1 MPGKKIYFAVVLC
14 VLLVVGFLTTSFV
27 SFYVAR
33 QSLEHQIAESTLPLT
48 SDNIYSE
55 IQRDLLQPIFISSLM
70 AQDTFVRDWT
80 LSGEEDP
87 QQIIRYL
94 GEIQMRYDTVT
105 SYFISEKTRNYYHPT
120 GVIKQVSEDDPADSW
135 YFQARNNQKPYE
147 INVDSD
153 TADRSRLAV
162 FVNYQVRDYDG
173 NVIGITGVGLS
184 VNSVTRL
191 IETYQKRYG
200 RTIYFVDKE
209 GRITLHGSGF
219 GTSGTLHDREG
230 IRIHATQIL
239 TSPGASITYEDH
251 GETYFV
257 NSRLVPEFGWLL
269 LVEQREHIGDQ
280 QIETTFLINIA
291 VSLLITAIVSIAA
304 YLTIRNYQGRLE
316 ELASRDKLTGACNRQ
331 VFDLV
336 FDNVAKSCKRRDETL
351 GVVCI
356 DLDEFKDVNDT
367 FGHPGGDATLREV
380 ASIIRRHSRDSDTLC
395 RWGGDEFILLLPGL
409 DRKDTIAKARE
420 IADAIRENPVRFG
433 RDNIM
438 TTASAGI
445 TEYRNGEEFET
456 VITRVDN
463 ALYTAKSAG
472 RDHISFA

>member
-219 GTSGTLHDREG
+219 GTSGTLHDRDG

-280 QIETTFLINIA
+280 QIETIFLINIA

-445 TEYRNGEEFET
+445 TEYRNGEEF
-456 VITRVDN
+456 VDN

>member
-1 MPGKKIYFAVVLC
+1 MPGKKIYFAIVLC
-14 VLLVVGFLTTSFV
+14 ILLVVGFLTTSFV

-33 QSLEHQIAESTLPLT
+33 QSLEQQIAESTLPLT

-80 LSGEEDP
+80 LAGENDP
-87 QQIIRYL
+87 EQIIRYL

-105 SYFISEKTRNYYHPT
+105 SYFISDKTRNYYHPT
-120 GVIKQVSEDDPADSW
+120 GVIKQVSEDDPADFW
-135 YFQARNNQKPYE
+135 YFQARDDQKPYE
-147 INVDSD
+147 INVDHD

-200 RTIYFVDKE
+200 RTIYFVDLE

-219 GTSGTLHDREG
+219 GTSETLHDRDG
-230 IRIHATQIL
+230 IRAHATQIL
-239 TSPGASITYEDH
+239 TSPGYSITYEDH

-269 LVEQREHIGDQ
+269 LVEQKEHIGDQ
-280 QIETTFLINIA
+280 KIETTFLINIA
-291 VSLLITAIVSIAA
+291 VSLLITAIVGIAS
-304 YLTIRNYQGRLE
+304 YLTIRNYQIRLE
-316 ELASRDKLTGACNRQ
+316 ELASRDKLTGVCNRQ

-336 FDNVAKSCKRRDETL
+336 FEGVAKSCKRRAEPL

-356 DLDEFKDVNDT
+356 DLDEFKEVNDT
-367 FGHPGGDATLREV
+367 FGHPGGDATLKEV
-380 ASIIRRHSRDSDTLC
+380 ATTIRRHSRESDTLC

-409 DRKDTIAKARE
+409 SRQEAMTKARE
-420 IADAIRENPVRFG
+420 ISDAIREHPVRFG
-433 RDNIM
+433 RDNILV
-438 TTASAGI
+438 TVSAGI
-445 TEYRNGEEFET
+445 TEYRDGEEFET
-456 VITRVDN
+456 LITRVDN
-463 ALYTAKSAG
+463 ALYTAKNAG
-472 RDHISFA
+472 RDHISVA